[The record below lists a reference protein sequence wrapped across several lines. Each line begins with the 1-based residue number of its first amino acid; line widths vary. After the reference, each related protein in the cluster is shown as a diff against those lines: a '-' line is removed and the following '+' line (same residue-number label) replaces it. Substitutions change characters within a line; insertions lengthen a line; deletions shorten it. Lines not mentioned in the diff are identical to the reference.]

1 MPKIGPFDWDES
13 KRAANLARH
22 GIDFAA
28 VVRFDWDN
36 AQLTPDTRRDY
47 GELRIIALGRVGPRV
62 HVLIFAPRAELI
74 RIISLR
80 KANAREVKR
89 YEKNKAQ
96 DKSQDKGQIHGG

>member
-1 MPKIGPFDWDES
+1 MPQIGPFDWDEA

-22 GIDFAA
+22 GVVFAG

-36 AQLTPDTRRDY
+36 AQLAADTRRDY
-47 GELRIIALGRVGPRV
+47 GELRYIAVRRIGPRL
-62 HVLIFAPRAELI
+62 HVLVFTPRAELI

-89 YEKNKAQ
+89 YEKSKAKK
-96 DKSQDKGQIHGG
+96 DRERGQVHGC